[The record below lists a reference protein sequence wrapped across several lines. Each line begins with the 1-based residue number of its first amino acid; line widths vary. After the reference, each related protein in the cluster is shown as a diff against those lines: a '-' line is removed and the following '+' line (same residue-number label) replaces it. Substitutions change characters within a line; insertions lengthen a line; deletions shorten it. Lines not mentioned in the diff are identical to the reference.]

1 MSDKNNDCIL
11 KACAIAAG
19 TVLLLVCIC
28 LYLGDDCMR
37 KWIENCFWIKIVFT
51 IVTVSL
57 FILICVAVII
67 GIWRCKTN
75 CYSNDYRNFL
85 PAYDAGVVI
94 VRENNTESI
103 KSCTVTHY
111 DSLEAYADNASPSDK
126 AYVYD
131 SKNIINT
138 KALAQLCENKNIE
151 LQFMDAKTKL
161 NINTSKNTKTDNN
174 KQ

>member
-11 KACAIAAG
+11 KACAITAG
-19 TVLLLVCIC
+19 TALLLVCIY

-37 KWIENCFWIKIVFT
+37 KWIEANLWTKIVLT
-51 IVTVSL
+51 AVAILVLGGIIVE
-57 FILICVAVII
+57 
-67 GIWRCKTN
+67 IWRCKTN
-75 CYSNDYRNFL
+75 CYSNDYKDFL
-85 PAYDAGVVI
+85 PVYNSGVMV
-94 VRENNTESI
+94 VRENNTGSI

-131 SKNIINT
+131 SKNIINAG
-138 KALAQLCENKNIE
+138 ALAKLCENKNIE